1 MIYLLTDT
9 TDQILWMTLA
19 EGRTYFTESFTHYL
33 MILSKELS
41 NKSLH
46 QVVEIIQENERF
58 TKIKLTTESLID
70 SGTYRYEVYGQNSST
85 NTNINDASVVGLVEV
100 GQGNLTTSQTF
111 YDATPLNI
119 PTDVIYR

>member
-1 MIYLLTDT
+1 L
-9 TDQILWMTLA
+9 TLA

-33 MILSKELS
+33 VVLSKELS
-41 NKSLH
+41 NQSFH

-70 SGTYRYEVYGQNSST
+70 TGTYRYEVYGQNSST
-85 NTNINDASVVGLVEV
+85 NIDINNASVVGLVEV
-100 GQGNLTTSQTF
+100 GQGNLTTSQEF
-111 YDATPLNI
+111 YDATPLTI

>member
-9 TDQILWMTLA
+9 PEQYLWMTLA
-19 EGRTYFTESFTHYL
+19 EGRTFFTESFTHYL
-33 MILSKELS
+33 MVLSKELS

-85 NTNINDASVVGLVEV
+85 NTDINDASVVGLVEV
-100 GQGNLTTSQTF
+100 GQGNLTNSQTF